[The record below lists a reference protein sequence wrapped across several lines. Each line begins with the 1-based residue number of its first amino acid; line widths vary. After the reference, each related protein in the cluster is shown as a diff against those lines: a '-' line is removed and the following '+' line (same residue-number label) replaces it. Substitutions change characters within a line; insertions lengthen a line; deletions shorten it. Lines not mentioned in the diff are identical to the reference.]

1 MPDSSDVSLDSFHA
15 VIPAGG
21 AGTRLWPLSRASRP
35 KFLLDLDGSGRS
47 LIQQT
52 WDRLA
57 DLIPP
62 ERIHVV
68 TGSAHAEAIRAQLPE
83 LTNLLVEP
91 SPRDS
96 MPAIG
101 LAAAVIGANEPDAII
116 GSFAADHVID
126 DQVSFAEAIG
136 QAVAVAASGLITTIG
151 ITPAGP
157 STAFGYIESGD
168 HLTVDGAGSARSVTQ
183 FVEKPDAPTAAAY
196 VASGVHSWNG
206 GMFVT
211 RTDVLL
217 GHLARLQPGLHDGLA
232 RIARAWGTDQ
242 RQQVLDELWPTL
254 TKIAIDHAIAEP
266 VSLEGGM
273 AVVPG
278 AFDWNDVGDYAAL
291 QDVGGIS
298 SSDTVWVDADGLA
311 IADDGTTI
319 AVVGLRDVVVV
330 RTSDAL
336 LVTTREH
343 AQQVKD
349 VVSVLKDRGRADVV

>member
-1 MPDSSDVSLDSFHA
+1 MPESSDVSLARFHA

-62 ERIHVV
+62 ERIHIV

-101 LAAAVIGANEPDAII
+101 LAAAVIGTTDPDAII

-168 HLTVDGAGSARSVTQ
+168 HLTVDGAGSARAVTK

-211 RTDVLL
+211 RTDALL

-232 RIARAWGTDQ
+232 TIAKAWGTDQ
-242 RQQVLDELWPTL
+242 QQQVLDEVWPRL